1 MKAFDQ
7 VPIRI
12 GARVL
17 PAGKD
22 GSPVQRIVILTV
34 VADGDTQPL
43 IQTGSL
49 AEFHA
54 LWDAALAQYAT
65 RYAMRAESGQE
76 VTQPAVQDQTDAGA
90 DGQLTL
96 LSLDL

>member
-1 MKAFDQ
+1 MKTFDQ

-17 PAGKD
+17 PAGED
-22 GSPVQRIVILTV
+22 GSPVQRTVILTIA
-34 VADGDTQPL
+34 ADGDTQPL
-43 IQTGSL
+43 IQTCPL

-54 LWDAALAQYAT
+54 MWDAALAQYAT
-65 RYAMRAESGQE
+65 RYAKRAESRQGA
-76 VTQPAVQDQTDAGA
+76 TQPAVQDQAGA
-90 DGQLTL
+90 DDQLTL